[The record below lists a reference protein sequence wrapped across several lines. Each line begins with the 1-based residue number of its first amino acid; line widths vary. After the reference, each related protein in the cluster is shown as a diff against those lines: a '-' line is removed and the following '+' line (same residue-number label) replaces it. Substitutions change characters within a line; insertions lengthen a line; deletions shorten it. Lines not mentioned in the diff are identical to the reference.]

1 MASSSGAAGSETV
14 GRREGAQQ
22 RGGSDRDTSSD
33 LSSSTSKKKQKDRAN
48 QESREAKRVA
58 AAAVNEVIA
67 EVKKDVFVDWKQN
80 VNEVTV
86 RLRCGE
92 GVLRIEDI
100 NTTFTDTHCRVC
112 FPDGRQWSCQLQEE
126 IEASCSRVQY
136 KEKGGFLHVIMHKK
150 IPFHIWP
157 SLKSNKKEKEAVPT
171 ETKKDKELEK
181 KPVALES
188 SEKPKLSCS
197 QQKPH
202 SSPSPAHSEPR
213 RGGGKAERGVKRG
226 LKNKPPCDKA
236 TKDSA
241 GVRGGAGDSPPTTSN
256 PVGVPHSEPQEPRAK
271 RIVVQTPT
279 PAREASSPADQDTH
293 FVQSPAGGEAP
304 QMHSPAGRSPQT
316 QRRDGHN
323 SEERLGSE
331 EQKLGG
337 AVAASSHTNN
347 TQEAEKPN
355 QSSDGCGATAHG
367 SDGQPASPVGTCD
380 RLEPVGFND
389 GAPSAASVETRGD
402 RLDSEPEKKPVEQE
416 AEQDSPI
423 CQQLESR
430 EAGSLPAVG
439 VAATQD
445 QSPGPTQRQGSCDGE
460 EKRDQSKEEP
470 SLEMKPQEV
479 PEPMVN
485 LQIVKNDSYEKGTD
499 LMVVNVYMKGICRD
513 SARVIFREQD
523 FTLIFQTSDTNF
535 LRLYSDCGPNTVF
548 KWQVKLRNL
557 IQPDQCSYSFT
568 PSRLDITLKKRHS
581 QRWGGLEAPAPQVG
595 GAKVAVPSSP
605 SCMEKSQP
613 GSSQH
618 SLPAKEEPQRVGEE
632 KPKPP
637 KASSRVEDG
646 GLDTVAPRSVSEHV
660 AITKPEPTVNTLKP
674 TCMVQPMTH
683 APLASN
689 ERHEEEEE
697 KKVCL
702 PGFTGLVNLGNT
714 CFMNSVI
721 QSLSNTRELRDYFHD
736 RAFEAEINCNNPL
749 GTGGRLAIGFAV
761 LLRALWK
768 GTHHAFQPSK
778 LKAIVA
784 SKASQFTG
792 YAQHD
797 AQEFMAF
804 LLDGLHEDLNR
815 IQNKPYTETV
825 DSDGRLDEVVA
836 EMAWQRHKMR
846 NDSFIVD
853 LFQGQFKSKL
863 VCPTCSKVS
872 ITFDPFLYLPVPL
885 PQKQK
890 VLSVFYFAKEPH
902 KKPIKFLVSVS
913 KENSSTTEVLDSIS
927 RNVRVKPENL
937 RLAEVGKNRF
947 QRMFL
952 PTHSLDTVSSS
963 DTLFCFEVLS
973 KDMAKERVVLLRVQQ
988 RLQVPSIPI
997 SKCASC
1003 LKPPLSEEDKLK
1015 RCTRCYRVGY
1025 CNQVCQKSH
1034 WANHKGLCR
1043 PNMESVGL
1051 PFLVSVPESRLS
1063 YGRLTQLL
1071 EGYSRFSVNV
1081 FQPPF
1086 QSGRTSPETS
1096 QCRVDLP
1103 PMPAGTP
1110 EGFGPRDEA
1119 IGGSSNLGAG
1129 DLVLKSPSLLP
1140 ESQADYAQTSVRHSG
1155 DSDSLT
1161 SSQTSLSTMRT
1172 ADSGFSEP
1180 ISAATS
1186 CCSLDPYAEKETSCE
1201 KAVRPEAAVTGYQH
1215 PSESAS
1221 GHASQFYIALL
1232 DSSNKEQR
1240 LDEREDLL
1248 ADLPEDT
1255 KLELVWKNNERLKEY
1270 VLVSSKELEYEEDP
1284 GSLSETARAGHFT
1297 LEQCLN
1303 LFTKPEV
1310 LAPEE
1315 AWYCPKCQQHRE
1327 ASKQLL
1333 LWRLPNVLIIQLKRF
1348 SFRSFIWRDKINDMV
1363 DFPVRNLDLSKF
1375 CIGQKDEMQQPP
1387 IYDLYAVINHYGGM
1401 IGGHYTAYARLPSDK
1416 NSQRSD
1422 VGWRLFDDSTV
1433 TMVEESQVVTRY
1445 AYVLF
1450 YRRRN
1455 SPVERPP
1462 RFHRPMGAES
1472 PASAGA
1478 TASQA
1483 SLIWRELEEEEEG
1496 LDGRP
1501 RGLFRSAPRRRRT
1514 SQDRAEEDER
1524 SVRRHPKRRMSDYPD
1539 DDCVRYFVLGTLA
1552 AVFALF
1558 VNLVYPLLNKSN
1570 WT

>member
-1 MASSSGAAGSETV
+1 MASSGGGEAAG
-14 GRREGAQQ
+14 RRGGAQHQQ
-22 RGGSDRDTSSD
+22 RGGGGRDNSSE

-48 QESREAKRVA
+48 QESREAKR
-58 AAAVNEVIA
+58 AAAVADGVIA

-92 GVLRIEDI
+92 GVQRIEDI
-100 NTTFTDTHCRVC
+100 NTTFTDTHCHVC
-112 FPDGRQWSCQLQEE
+112 FPDGRQWSCRLQEE

-136 KEKGGFLHVIMHKK
+136 KEKGGFLLLIMHKK
-150 IPFHIWP
+150 VPFHTWP
-157 SLKSNKKEKEAVPT
+157 SLKSNKKEKEAATT
-171 ETKKDKELEK
+171 ETKNMKEQEMR
-181 KPVALES
+181 PVASES
-188 SEKPKLSCS
+188 SEKPKLASS
-197 QQKPH
+197 QPP
-202 SSPSPAHSEPR
+202 SSSAHSETR
-213 RGGGKAERGVKRG
+213 RGAKAERGVKRC
-226 LKNKPPCDKA
+226 LKNKQPCDKA
-236 TKDSA
+236 TTDS
-241 GVRGGAGDSPPTTSN
+241 
-256 PVGVPHSEPQEPRAK
+256 VGVKSGGGDDLTATSKPVTKDDQQPQEPNAK
-271 RIVVQTPT
+271 RTISRQPKTT
-279 PAREASSPADQDTH
+279 KEAVSPSPDRDSCSVSSTAANGKDSHTH
-293 FVQSPAGGEAP
+293 P
-304 QMHSPAGRSPQT
+304 PAGRSPQT
-316 QRRDGHN
+316 QRRAGDN
-323 SEERLGSE
+323 RAERLGSDQE
-331 EQKLGG
+331 HKP
-337 AVAASSHTNN
+337 ASLTNK
-347 TQEAEKPN
+347 TQEAEKQTQSPDTEHRSETTANGRESQSAARLKPVGLNN
-355 QSSDGCGATAHG
+355 QAAS
-367 SDGQPASPVGTCD
+367 ASP
-380 RLEPVGFND
+380 
-389 GAPSAASVETRGD
+389 ETHEHKT
-402 RLDSEPEKKPVEQE
+402 DSEPEKKPVEQE
-416 AEQDSPI
+416 SDKDALIS
-423 CQQLESR
+423 QQL
-430 EAGSLPAVG
+430 GSTGTSSAPAVA
-439 VAATQD
+439 VEPAL
-445 QSPGPTQRQGSCDGE
+445 TQRQGSCDGE

-470 SLEMKPQEV
+470 PLEMKQQEV
-479 PEPMVN
+479 MEPMVN
-485 LQIVKNDSYEKGTD
+485 LQFMKNDSYEKGTD

-513 SARVIFREQD
+513 TARVIFREQD
-523 FTLIFQTSDTNF
+523 FTLIFQTSDMNF
-535 LRLYSDCGPNTVF
+535 LRLHSDCGPNTFF

-557 IQPDQCSYSFT
+557 IQPEQCSYSFT

-581 QRWGGLEAPAPQVG
+581 QRWGGLEAPATQGAVG

-605 SCMEKSQP
+605 ACMEKSQP

-618 SLPAKEEPQRVGEE
+618 TLPAKEEPPRVGEE
-632 KPKPP
+632 KPKVP
-637 KASSRVEDG
+637 KASSRVEDS

-660 AITKPEPTVNTLKP
+660 AITKPEPAVTAPKP

-683 APLASN
+683 APPAST

-836 EMAWQRHKMR
+836 EEAWQRHKMR

-913 KENSSTTEVLDSIS
+913 KDNSSTAEVLESIS
-927 RNVRVKPENL
+927 RSVRVKPENL

-952 PTHSLDTVSSS
+952 PSHSLDTVSSS
-963 DTLFCFEVLS
+963 DMLFCFEVLS
-973 KDMAKERVVLLRVQQ
+973 KDLAKERVVLLRVQQ
-988 RLQVPSIPI
+988 RLQVPNIPI
-997 SKCASC
+997 SKCAAC
-1003 LKPPLSEEDKLK
+1003 LKPPMSEEDKLK

-1025 CNQVCQKSH
+1025 CNQVCQRTH
-1034 WANHKGLCR
+1034 WPNHKGLCR
-1043 PNMESVGL
+1043 PNTENVGL

-1071 EGYSRFSVNV
+1071 EGFSRFSVNV

-1086 QSGRTSPETS
+1086 QSDRTSPETS
-1096 QCRVDLP
+1096 QCRGDLSP
-1103 PMPAGTP
+1103 VAAGSDAP
-1110 EGFGPRDEA
+1110 GSGDEA
-1119 IGGSSNLGAG
+1119 VGGSSSMTAG
-1129 DLVLKSPSLLP
+1129 DLKSEIHSVLP
-1140 ESQADYAQTSVRHSG
+1140 ECQAECAQASALHSG
-1155 DSDSLT
+1155 ESESLS
-1161 SSQTSLSTMRT
+1161 SSQTSLSTART
-1172 ADSGFSEP
+1172 TDSGFSEP
-1180 ISAATS
+1180 VSSTS
-1186 CCSLDPYAEKETSCE
+1186 CSSLDPHAEKETSCE
-1201 KAVRPEAAVTGYQH
+1201 KSVRPEAAVAGYQH

-1221 GHASQFYIALL
+1221 GHACQFYISLL
-1232 DSSNKEQR
+1232 DPNNKEQR
-1240 LDEREDLL
+1240 LDEKEEPLV
-1248 ADLPEDT
+1248 DLPEDAI
-1255 KLELVWKNNERLKEY
+1255 LELVWKNNERLKEY

-1375 CIGQKDEMQQPP
+1375 CIGQKDEMQHPP

-1462 RFHRPMGAES
+1462 RFLRPVGAES
-1472 PASAGA
+1472 PTAAGA

-1483 SLIWRELEEEEEG
+1483 SSQSLFGSDLDPEGPPTLTPEVPSDLFAHTGECAAPSYSNMEEV
-1496 LDGRP
+1496 D
-1501 RGLFRSAPRRRRT
+1501 
-1514 SQDRAEEDER
+1514 
-1524 SVRRHPKRRMSDYPD
+1524 
-1539 DDCVRYFVLGTLA
+1539 
-1552 AVFALF
+1552 
-1558 VNLVYPLLNKSN
+1558 
-1570 WT
+1570 

>member
-1 MASSSGAAGSETV
+1 MTRKALYKYSPFTIYHLCFS
-14 GRREGAQQ
+14 
-22 RGGSDRDTSSD
+22 
-33 LSSSTSKKKQKDRAN
+33 
-48 QESREAKRVA
+48 
-58 AAAVNEVIA
+58 
-67 EVKKDVFVDWKQN
+67 DVFVDWKQN

-92 GVLRIEDI
+92 GVQRIEDI
-100 NTTFTDTHCRVC
+100 STTFTDTHCHVC

-157 SLKSNKKEKEAVPT
+157 SLK
-171 ETKKDKELEK
+171 ELEI
-181 KPVALES
+181 KPVASES
-188 SEKPKLSCS
+188 SEKPKQLHP
-197 QQKPH
+197 QPP
-202 SSPSPAHSEPR
+202 SPSANSESR
-213 RGGGKAERGVKRG
+213 RGGGKAERGVKRC
-226 LKNKPPCDKA
+226 LKNKAASDKA
-236 TKDSA
+236 TADSV
-241 GVRGGAGDSPPTTSN
+241 GEKGGAADASANTSK
-256 PVGVPHSEPQEPRAK
+256 PVTVTIGEQQPQEPSAK
-271 RIVVQTPT
+271 RTVVRPPLSTT
-279 PAREASSPADQDTH
+279 EATSSADNDTH
-293 FVQSPAGGEAP
+293 SLKSNGNTPYNTHV
-304 QMHSPAGRSPQT
+304 PAGRSPQT
-316 QRRDGHN
+316 QCGDGDN
-323 SEERLGSE
+323 RAERLG
-331 EQKLGG
+331 G
-337 AVAASSHTNN
+337 
-347 TQEAEKPN
+347 N
-355 QSSDGCGATAHG
+355 Q
-367 SDGQPASPVGTCD
+367 
-380 RLEPVGFND
+380 
-389 GAPSAASVETRGD
+389 
-402 RLDSEPEKKPVEQE
+402 
-416 AEQDSPI
+416 
-423 CQQLESR
+423 
-430 EAGSLPAVG
+430 
-439 VAATQD
+439 
-445 QSPGPTQRQGSCDGE
+445 E
-460 EKRDQSKEEP
+460 EKAVVATYCCTYTFWFMYSKKIIGTDFIHESNM
-470 SLEMKPQEV
+470 SLLIPAITPTA

-485 LQIVKNDSYEKGTD
+485 LQFVKNDSYEKGTD

-513 SARVIFREQD
+513 TARVIFREQD
-523 FTLIFQTSDTNF
+523 FTLIFQTSDANF
-535 LRLYSDCGPNTVF
+535 LRLHSDCGPNTVF

-557 IQPDQCSYSFT
+557 IQPEQCIYSFT

-581 QRWGGLEAPAPQVG
+581 QRWGGLEAPATQGAVG

-605 SCMEKSQP
+605 ACMDQSQP

-618 SLPAKEEPQRVGEE
+618 SLPAKEEPPRVGEE
-632 KPKPP
+632 KPKAP

-646 GLDTVAPRSVSEHV
+646 GLDTVTPRTVSEHV
-660 AITKPEPTVNTLKP
+660 AITKPEPTVTTPKP

-683 APLASN
+683 APPASN

-736 RAFEAEINCNNPL
+736 RAFEAEINCSNPL

-825 DSDGRLDEVVA
+825 DSDGRMDEVVA
-836 EMAWQRHKMR
+836 EEAWQRHKMR

-902 KKPIKFLVSVS
+902 KKPVKFLVSVS

-927 RNVRVKPENL
+927 RSVRVKPENL

-952 PTHSLDTVSSS
+952 PSHSLDTVSSS
-963 DTLFCFEVLS
+963 DMLFCFEVLS
-973 KDMAKERVVLLRVQQ
+973 KELAKERVVLLRVQQ
-988 RLQVPSIPI
+988 KLQVPNIPI
-997 SKCASC
+997 SKCAAC
-1003 LKPPLSEEDKLK
+1003 LKPPLSDEDKLK

-1025 CNQVCQKSH
+1025 CNQVCQRTH
-1034 WANHKGLCR
+1034 WPNHKGLCR
-1043 PNMESVGL
+1043 PNMENVGL

-1063 YGRLTQLL
+1063 YVRLTQLL

-1096 QCRVDLP
+1096 QCRADLP
-1103 PMPAGTP
+1103 SMPAVSP
-1110 EGFGPRDEA
+1110 EGVVSGDEA
-1119 IGGSSNLGAG
+1119 VGGSSTVGAG
-1129 DLVLKSPSLLP
+1129 GVELDSQSPLP
-1140 ESQADYAQTSVRHSG
+1140 ESQVDCGQASALHPAEA
-1155 DSDSLT
+1155 DSLS
-1161 SSQTSLSTMRT
+1161 SSQTSLSTTRT
-1172 ADSGFSEP
+1172 TDSGFSEP
-1180 ISAATS
+1180 VSATS
-1186 CCSLDPYAEKETSCE
+1186 CCSLDPHAEKETSCE
-1201 KAVRPEAAVTGYQH
+1201 KAVRPEGDRTTYESFAVSGISNRVSQH
-1215 PSESAS
+1215 RVMPV
-1221 GHASQFYIALL
+1221 
-1232 DSSNKEQR
+1232 NV
-1240 LDEREDLL
+1240 
-1248 ADLPEDT
+1248 T
-1255 KLELVWKNNERLKEY
+1255 LELVWKNNERLKEY

-1401 IGGHYTAYARLPSDK
+1401 IGGHYTAYAPPAKRQEQPA
-1416 NSQRSD
+1416 
-1422 VGWRLFDDSTV
+1422 TV

-1462 RFHRPMGAES
+1462 RFLRPVGAES
-1472 PASAGA
+1472 PTAAGA
-1478 TASQA
+1478 TASQV
-1483 SLIWRELEEEEEG
+1483 R
-1496 LDGRP
+1496 
-1501 RGLFRSAPRRRRT
+1501 APQQHET
-1514 SQDRAEEDER
+1514 
-1524 SVRRHPKRRMSDYPD
+1524 
-1539 DDCVRYFVLGTLA
+1539 
-1552 AVFALF
+1552 
-1558 VNLVYPLLNKSN
+1558 
-1570 WT
+1570 

>member
-1 MASSSGAAGSETV
+1 MASSGGSGVAGSETA
-14 GRREGAQQ
+14 GRRGGAQQ
-22 RGGSDRDTSSD
+22 RGGSGRDNSSDMTSSI
-33 LSSSTSKKKQKDRAN
+33 SKKKQKDRAN
-48 QESREAKRVA
+48 QESQEAKRAA
-58 AAAVNEVIA
+58 AAAVDGVIA

-92 GVLRIEDI
+92 GVQRIEDI
-100 NTTFTDTHCRVC
+100 NTTFTDTHCHVC
-112 FPDGRQWSCQLQEE
+112 FPDGREWRCQLQEE

-136 KEKGGFLHVIMHKK
+136 KEKGGFLLVIMQKK

-157 SLKSNKKEKEAVPT
+157 SLKSNKKEKESVTT
-171 ETKKDKELEK
+171 ETKTDKEQEMK
-181 KPVALES
+181 TVALDS
-188 SEKPKLSCS
+188 SEIPKLSSS
-197 QQKPH
+197 QPSSSH
-202 SSPSPAHSEPR
+202 SHSESR
-213 RGGGKAERGVKRG
+213 RSGGKAAKRC
-226 LKNKPPCDKA
+226 LKNKQVGDKV
-236 TKDSA
+236 TVDSV
-241 GVRGGAGDSPPTTSN
+241 GVKSGAGDGSVTSN
-256 PVGVPHSEPQEPRAK
+256 KPVTVARSEQQHPQEPSAK
-271 RIVVQTPT
+271 CTVVRLPKTT
-279 PAREASSPADQDTH
+279 KEDAASPADRDTKS
-293 FVQSPAGGEAP
+293 VKSTLANGKTP
-304 QMHSPAGRSPQT
+304 HSHLPAGRSPQT
-316 QRRDGHN
+316 QRRDGDN
-323 SEERLGSE
+323 RSQRLVSDQD
-331 EQKLGG
+331 QKSGDT
-337 AVAASSHTNN
+337 VIAAPASHTNT
-347 TQEAEKPN
+347 TQVAEKQT
-355 QSSDGCGATAHG
+355 QSSDRSGATANG
-367 SDGQPASPVGTCD
+367 SDSPPATLVSTSDCLKPVSFNNKASPPEM
-380 RLEPVGFND
+380 L
-389 GAPSAASVETRGD
+389 GD
-402 RLDSEPEKKPVEQE
+402 KTDSEPEKKPVEQE
-416 AEQDSPI
+416 LEQDTLI
-423 CQQLESR
+423 HQQLSPAR
-430 EAGSLPAVG
+430 ETGSAPAVD
-439 VAATQD
+439 ATAKQAE
-445 QSPGPTQRQGSCDGE
+445 SPSLAQRHGSFDGE

-470 SLEMKPQEV
+470 PLEIKQQEA

-485 LQIVKNDSYEKGTD
+485 LQFVKNDSYEKGTD

-513 SARVIFREQD
+513 TARVIFREQD
-523 FTLIFQTSDTNF
+523 FTLIFQTSDANF
-535 LRLYSDCGPNTVF
+535 LRLHSDCGSNTVF

-557 IQPDQCSYSFT
+557 IQPEQCSYSFT

-581 QRWGGLEAPAPQVG
+581 QRWGGLEAPATQGAVG

-605 SCMEKSQP
+605 ACLEKSQP

-618 SLPAKEEPQRVGEE
+618 SLPAKEEPPRVGEE
-632 KPKPP
+632 KPKTP
-637 KASSRVEDG
+637 KASPRVEDG
-646 GLDTVAPRSVSEHV
+646 GLDAVAPRSVSESHV
-660 AITKPEPTVNTLKP
+660 SITKPEPTVTTPKP

-683 APLASN
+683 TSLASN
-689 ERHEEEEE
+689 ECHEEEEE

-836 EMAWQRHKMR
+836 EEAWQRHKMR

-890 VLSVFYFAKEPH
+890 VLSVFYFAREPH

-913 KENSSTTEVLDSIS
+913 KENSSTAEVLESIS
-927 RNVRVKPENL
+927 RSVRVKPENL

-947 QRMFL
+947 HRMFL
-952 PTHSLDTVSSS
+952 PSHSLDTVSSS
-963 DTLFCFEVLS
+963 DMLFCFEVLS
-973 KDMAKERVVLLRVQQ
+973 KDMAKERVILLRVQQ
-988 RLQVPSIPI
+988 RLQVPNIPI
-997 SKCASC
+997 SKCAAC
-1003 LKPPLSEEDKLK
+1003 LKPPVSEEDKLK

-1025 CNQVCQKSH
+1025 CNQACQRNH
-1034 WANHKGLCR
+1034 WPNHKGLCR
-1043 PNMESVGL
+1043 PNTENVGL

-1063 YGRLTQLL
+1063 YARLTQLL

-1086 QSGRTSPETS
+1086 QSGRTSPETPQS
-1096 QCRVDLP
+1096 RDLMP
-1103 PMPAGTP
+1103 P
-1110 EGFGPRDEA
+1110 
-1119 IGGSSNLGAG
+1119 GSSEGPVPGAEAMG
-1129 DLVLKSPSLLP
+1129 ESCAVESADQMPESPSLLP
-1140 ESQADYAQTSVRHSG
+1140 EAHAECAQASALHSAE
-1155 DSDSLT
+1155 SESLS
-1161 SSQTSLSTMRT
+1161 SSQSSLSTTRT
-1172 ADSGFSEP
+1172 TDSGFSEP
-1180 ISAATS
+1180 VSATS
-1186 CCSLDPYAEKETSCE
+1186 CCSSDPHAEKETSCE

-1232 DSSNKEQR
+1232 DSNNKEQR
-1240 LDEREDLL
+1240 LDEREDALET
-1248 ADLPEDT
+1248 LPEDAT
-1255 KLELVWKNNERLKEY
+1255 LELVWKNNERLKEY

-1462 RFHRPMGAES
+1462 RFLRPVGAES
-1472 PASAGA
+1472 PTAAGA

-1483 SLIWRELEEEEEG
+1483 SSQSLFGPDLDPEGPPTLTPEVPSDLFAHTGECAAPSYSNMEEV
-1496 LDGRP
+1496 D
-1501 RGLFRSAPRRRRT
+1501 
-1514 SQDRAEEDER
+1514 
-1524 SVRRHPKRRMSDYPD
+1524 
-1539 DDCVRYFVLGTLA
+1539 
-1552 AVFALF
+1552 
-1558 VNLVYPLLNKSN
+1558 
-1570 WT
+1570 